1 MTMTPDTSQLQEPPP
16 ETRPP
21 SLMRNYISFV
31 GISVVAAS
39 LACVTLL
46 FLMEIASHGDNP
58 YLGILTYII
67 FPSILMFG
75 LAVVVAGMLLERR
88 RRRRVSPEEVA
99 AYPKLD
105 LNDPHMRRRFLVFL
119 VLTFFFIAVS
129 AFGSY
134 RAFEYTESVAFC
146 GQTCHTVMK
155 PEYTAYLAGSHARVR
170 CVDCHVGEGADWY
183 VRSKLSGAYQL
194 YSVTFNKYSRPI
206 QTPVHNLRPAPETCE
221 QCHWPEKF
229 FGAQMKVFNRYGND
243 ENNTLRQTR
252 MLINVGGGS
261 PRTGKVEG
269 IHWHMNIAN
278 EITYIATD
286 EKRQNIPWVR
296 MKDQEGNV
304 TEFYDRRVALSN
316 DQIESSAKR
325 KMDCVDCHNRP
336 AHVYLPPDDAVDQA
350 LAAGKMDV
358 SLPYLRRQAV
368 KALNGT
374 YETTDQALSTIESE
388 LSEFYRSNYTG
399 VFQTKHE
406 SIRGAIAAVQGI
418 YQTYMFP
425 EMKTDW
431 STHPNNIGHKNFSGC
446 FRCHDGEHFSKA
458 GKMIS
463 NDCNICH
470 TTIYDSAAPPSA
482 NARLGAYIHPVD
494 LGSLAD
500 RKCETCHSPEGPFK
514 HPLDLGDISRFQCAE
529 CHKRKSNDSGL
540 ASTST
545 PRFERN

>member
-1 MTMTPDTSQLQEPPP
+1 MSNTSKSSDP
-16 ETRPP
+16 ENVTSRPP

-31 GISVVAAS
+31 GISIVVAS

-75 LAVVVAGMLLERR
+75 LAVVGAGMIFERR
-88 RRRRVSPEEVA
+88 RRRLASPEEIA

-146 GQTCHTVMK
+146 GQTCHSVMK

-194 YSVTFNKYSRPI
+194 YSVAFSKYSRPI
-206 QTPVHNLRPAPETCE
+206 GTPVHNLRPAPETCE

-243 ENNTLRQTR
+243 EQNTLRQTR

-278 EITYIATD
+278 EISYIAAD

-296 MKDQEGNV
+296 MVDREGNV
-304 TEFYDRRVALSN
+304 EEFSDRRVQLSGQ
-316 DQIESSAKR
+316 QIEASAKR

-336 AHVYLPPDDAVDQA
+336 AHVYLPPDVAVDQA

-358 SLPYLRRQAV
+358 TLPYLRRQAV
-368 KALNGT
+368 EVLSGT
-374 YETTDQALSTIESE
+374 YETTEQALAAIDRG
-388 LSEFYRSNYTG
+388 LNDFYRNNYG
-399 VFQTKHE
+399 QVFLEKQDALKN
-406 SIRGAIAAVQGI
+406 AIAEIQGI

-425 EMKTDW
+425 EMRTDW
-431 STHPNNIGHKNFSGC
+431 RTHPNNIGHKNFAGC
-446 FRCHDGEHFSKA
+446 FRCHDGEHFSKS
-458 GKMIS
+458 GKMIT
-463 NDCNICH
+463 NDCNVCH
-470 TTIYDSAAPPSA
+470 TTIFDSAAPPSS
-482 NARLGAYIHPVD
+482 NVRTGTWTHPID
-494 LGSLAD
+494 LGSLSD
-500 RKCETCHSPEGPFK
+500 RKCETCHSPDKPFK
-514 HPLDLGDISRFQCAE
+514 HPVNLGDISKFQCAD
-529 CHKRKSNDSGL
+529 CHKKKSNDNGL
-540 ASTST
+540 AQRPT
-545 PRFERN
+545 PRFNRS

>member
-1 MTMTPDTSQLQEPPP
+1 MSSITDPPQTETPTS
-16 ETRPP
+16 RPP

-31 GISVVAAS
+31 GISIVVAS
-39 LACVTLL
+39 VACVILL
-46 FLMEIASHGDNP
+46 FMMEIASHGENP

-67 FPSILMFG
+67 FPSILIFG
-75 LAVVVAGMLLERR
+75 LAVVALGMFIERR
-88 RRRRVSPEEVA
+88 RRRRHTPEEVEA
-99 AYPKLD
+99 FPKLD

-206 QTPVHNLRPAPETCE
+206 ETPVHNLRPAPETCE

-243 ENNTLRQTR
+243 ESNTLRQTR

-261 PRTGKVEG
+261 TRTGKVEG

-278 EITYIATD
+278 EITYISTD

-296 MKDQEGNV
+296 MVGRDGNAV
-304 TEFYDRRVALSN
+304 EYFDRRVQMT
-316 DQIESSAKR
+316 DQQIESSSKR

-336 AHVYLPPDDAVDQA
+336 AHVYLPPDVAVDQS
-350 LAAGKMDV
+350 LAAGKIDV
-358 SLPYLRRQAV
+358 SLPYVRRQAV
-368 KALNGT
+368 EALSGE
-374 YETTDQALSTIESE
+374 YETTEQAIAAIDTKLG
-388 LSEFYRSNYTG
+388 EFYRANYG
-399 VFQTKHE
+399 SIFLEKHDAL
-406 SIRGAIAAVQGI
+406 RAAISEVQGI

-431 STHPNNIGHKNFSGC
+431 RTHPNNIGHKNFTGC
-446 FRCHDGEHFSKA
+446 FRCHDGEHFTKA
-458 GKMIS
+458 GKMIT
-463 NDCNICH
+463 NDCNVCH
-470 TTIYDSAAPPSA
+470 TTIFDSEAPPSA
-482 NARLGAYIHPVD
+482 NMRTGTYVHPID
-494 LGSLAD
+494 LGSLSD
-500 RKCETCHSPEGPFK
+500 RKCETCHSPDKPFV
-514 HPLDLGDISRFQCAE
+514 HPINLGDISKFQCAE
-529 CHKRKSNDSGL
+529 CHKKKSNDTGL
-540 ASTST
+540 ALGRV
-545 PRFERN
+545 PRINRG